1 MAEYPLQPGSATM
14 ANPDHFA
21 ALATQH
27 TRAVL
32 RVAAA
37 LVGQA
42 DAEDA
47 AQEAL
52 TRAWQAWESLREE
65 AALRSWLLKITV
77 NVCNQ
82 WLRGGF
88 GRRERLTAPL
98 LEDSDVVYALL
109 DTDLGTSDHTG
120 SLDLRNAI
128 NALDADLRLIVTL
141 RYYGGMDASE
151 IGATLG
157 APSATVRTRLR
168 RALTLL
174 RAHLGVTE
182 EPSGGK
188 RDQYVS

>member
-1 MAEYPLQPGSATM
+1 MRRITKRCAGMAENMAQPGSAIM
-14 ANPDHFA
+14 ANPNHFA

-42 DAEDA
+42 NAEDA

-52 TRAWQAWESLREE
+52 TRAWQAWDSLRDE
-65 AALRSWLLKITV
+65 AALRSWLLRITV

-98 LEDSDVVYALL
+98 LED
-109 DTDLGTSDHTG
+109 
-120 SLDLRNAI
+120 
-128 NALDADLRLIVTL
+128 
-141 RYYGGMDASE
+141 
-151 IGATLG
+151 
-157 APSATVRTRLR
+157 
-168 RALTLL
+168 
-174 RAHLGVTE
+174 
-182 EPSGGK
+182 
-188 RDQYVS
+188 

>member
-1 MAEYPLQPGSATM
+1 M
-14 ANPDHFA
+14 ANPDQFA

-32 RVAAA
+32 RVAAT

-52 TRAWQAWESLREE
+52 TRAWQAWESLRDE
-65 AALRSWLLKITV
+65 AAMRAWLLKITV

-82 WLRGGF
+82 WRRGGF
-88 GRRERLTAPL
+88 GRRERLNVPL
-98 LEDSDVVYALL
+98 PDDGDVTYALL

-128 NALDADLRLIVTL
+128 NALDAELRLIVML

-151 IGATLG
+151 IGAALG

-174 RAHLGVTE
+174 RERLGVAD
-182 EPSGGK
+182 EPSIGK